1 MKRIL
6 ITGKNSYIGN
16 AFEDWISQWPDKYQI
31 SKVSVRDNKWR
42 DEDWSKYDVVV
53 NTVGI
58 AHVNE
63 QTIDRESYYYV
74 NTDMAKLLAKK
85 AKIDGVKQF
94 IQFSSMSVFGT
105 QIETIDENTIERP
118 LTDYGKSKLIADKY
132 LIELV
137 DSFFKVMIIRPPM
150 VYGEQSPGNYQ
161 KLSNISKYLFV
172 IPNIK
177 NYRSMIFI
185 ENLCEFVKVGITK
198 ELSGI
203 YYPQNSEYVS
213 TADMIKVIR
222 NYHHKKTVS
231 IPIGSVIQSLAK
243 RNSFINKIFGNLA
256 YSKNISK
263 FEYGYNVVDFT
274 TSIEK
279 SEDKER

>member
-1 MKRIL
+1 
-6 ITGKNSYIGN
+6 
-16 AFEDWISQWPDKYQI
+16 
-31 SKVSVRDNKWR
+31 
-42 DEDWSKYDVVV
+42 
-53 NTVGI
+53 
-58 AHVNE
+58 
-63 QTIDRESYYYV
+63 
-74 NTDMAKLLAKK
+74 MAKLLAKK
-85 AKIDGVKQF
+85 AKDEGVKQF

-105 QIETIDENTIERP
+105 RIETIDENTIERP

-132 LIELV
+132 LIGLV

-161 KLSNISKYLFV
+161 KLSNLSKYLFV

-185 ENLCEFVKVGITK
+185 ENLCEFVKVGIDK

-213 TADMIKVIR
+213 TTNMIKVIR

-231 IPIGSVIQSLAK
+231 IPIGSVIQTLAK
-243 RNSFINKIFGNLA
+243 RNLFINKIFGNLV
-256 YSKNISK
+256 YSKNISN
-263 FEYGYNVVDFT
+263 FEYGYNLVDFT

-279 SEDKER
+279 SEKKER